1 LPHADNSMTPDIAGH
16 TRKECV
22 MTIKAV
28 RRLLVK
34 RAALLDRVAEIDAR
48 LAGGGVGGAQSP
60 PLLTRLILI
69 AAGENRPLTLVE
81 FLVLVRQ
88 GGFTTEAKDFSHMI
102 WMAIRKL
109 VDRGVLVRGPDA
121 GQYRLAD

>member
-1 LPHADNSMTPDIAGH
+1 
-16 TRKECV
+16 

-48 LAGGGVGGAQSP
+48 LAGGGGVAGGQSP

-69 AAGENRPLTLVE
+69 AAGENRPLTLGE
-81 FLVLVRQ
+81 FLRLVRD
-88 GGFTTEAKDFSHMI
+88 GGYTTEAKDFTYLI

-109 VDRGVLVRGPDA
+109 MDRGVLVRGPNA
-121 GQYRLAD
+121 NEYRLAD

>member
-1 LPHADNSMTPDIAGH
+1 MPLADNSMTPDMAGH

-48 LAGGGVGGAQSP
+48 LAGGGVAGGQSP
-60 PLLTRLILI
+60 RVPTVLRACGKSAIL
-69 AAGENRPLTLVE
+69 
-81 FLVLVRQ
+81 
-88 GGFTTEAKDFSHMI
+88 SH
-102 WMAIRKL
+102 L
-109 VDRGVLVRGPDA
+109 CTNPDEHP
-121 GQYRLAD
+121 

>member
-1 LPHADNSMTPDIAGH
+1 
-16 TRKECV
+16 

-48 LAGGGVGGAQSP
+48 LAGGGVGKDQSP
-60 PLLTRLILI
+60 PLLARLILI
-69 AAGENRPLTLVE
+69 AAGENRPLTLGE
-81 FLVLVRQ
+81 FLRLVRE

-109 VDRGVLVRGPDA
+109 VDRGILVRGPNA
-121 GQYRLAD
+121 NEYRLAD